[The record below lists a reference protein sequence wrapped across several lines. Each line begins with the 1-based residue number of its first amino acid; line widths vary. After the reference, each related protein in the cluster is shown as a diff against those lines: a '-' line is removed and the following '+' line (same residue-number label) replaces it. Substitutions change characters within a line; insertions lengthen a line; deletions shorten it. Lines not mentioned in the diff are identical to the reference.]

1 MAGRST
7 MVQGWSRNL
16 LTLIRKESLEALL
29 IFRTIYSLKGG
40 VMGFLSQIDIWMSNL
55 GSKSEAQLQETVIVQ
70 YGSTKSYTF
79 RREAVRGNLQL
90 PELPDQGSLIAVL
103 RATQQFFLPDLTDGD
118 FDNLRQ
124 ILVLIDDVILGGL
137 KDPSNWVLP
146 QGFSSDIPFVKQRLD
161 KNYPIEQI
169 LANMLQATRLYVWWY
184 RHDEG
189 VSELIPH
196 LLELEESFESLR
208 TRICAEDG
216 SREPVGIVNTLR

>member
-1 MAGRST
+1 MG
-7 MVQGWSRNL
+7 GNPI
-16 LTLIRKESLEALL
+16 TLDPKVILEAVQVL
-29 IFRTIYSLKGG
+29 RTIFSLKGG
-40 VMGFLSQIDIWMSNL
+40 VMGFLSQIDNWLSTL
-55 GSKSEAQLQETVIVQ
+55 GKSEELPLQVIQ

-79 RREAVRGNLQL
+79 RRDVVRGNLQL

-103 RATQQFFLPDLTDGD
+103 RATQQFYLPDLTGED

-124 ILVLIDDVILGGL
+124 MLVLIDDVILGGL

-146 QGFSSDIPFVKQRLD
+146 RGFSDIPFVKERLD

-169 LANMLQATRLYVWWY
+169 LDSMLQSTRLYVWLY
-184 RHDEG
+184 RRDEA

-208 TRICAEDG
+208 TRVCDEDG
-216 SREPVGIVNTLR
+216 SRIPVGSLSTLH